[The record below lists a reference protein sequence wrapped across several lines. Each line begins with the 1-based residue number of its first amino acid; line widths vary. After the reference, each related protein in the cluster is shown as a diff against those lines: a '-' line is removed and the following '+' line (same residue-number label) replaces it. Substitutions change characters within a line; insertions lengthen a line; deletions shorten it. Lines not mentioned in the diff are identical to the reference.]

1 MTDVHRVIVCG
12 DRVDRNLIKYTCKR
26 RRIRTIEL
34 NMMEEIS
41 GPVCLSE
48 GPEVWKYEISSWS

>member
-12 DRVDRNLIKYTCKR
+12 DRVDRKLIKYTCKR

-34 NMMEEIS
+34 VEEIQ
-41 GPVCLSE
+41 VLS
-48 GPEVWKYEISSWS
+48 V